1 MQVIEI
7 DVKQGQYCFECGI
20 PDKFLVNLAETYLC
34 LDCLDRAVKIMLTRI
49 EEISRKSRGD

>member
-7 DVKQGQYCFECGI
+7 DVKQGQYCLECGI

-49 EEISRKSRGD
+49 EEISRNK